1 MAKTEWGIALNTA
14 FGTKIEERIHN
25 VLEAGF
31 DNVSMVWGETEED
44 REKFYRQAKYIK
56 EQNVPVYSVHA
67 PLYPTPFTDLGIGVM
82 WESSDAAVTYRDL
95 LCRCAREVAEHT
107 GAPYL
112 VVHPTFAP
120 TMPAPTPAGAENFG
134 IVAEY
139 CRSVGIK
146 MALETMEVPSH
157 LAYLLENIPADLAGV
172 CWDAGHNQAYTPDVN
187 WPKQAKGRIL
197 CTHLHD
203 NRGKTM
209 GPIPNT
215 RCDTHFLPFDG
226 IRDWDA
232 AMRDLAASGYRGPL
246 TLEVKRGRDV
256 CEQIPVY
263 AEWGE
268 ARFMKEAYARA
279 QRLSAVYEEECRR
292 LGG

>member
-1 MAKTEWGIALNTA
+1 MAKTELGVALNMA
-14 FGTKIEERIHN
+14 FGTKIEDRIAH
-25 VLEAGF
+25 VLDAGF
-31 DNVSMVWGETEED
+31 TNVSMVWGETEDD

-56 EQNVPVYSVHA
+56 EKNVPVLSVHA
-67 PLYPTPFTDLGIGVM
+67 PLYPNELTDLGIGVM
-82 WESSDAAVTYRDL
+82 WESSDAAVAYREL

-107 GAPYL
+107 NAPYL
-112 VVHPTFAP
+112 VVHPTFAS
-120 TMPAPTPAGAENFG
+120 TMPAPTPAGVENFG

-157 LAYLLENIPADLAGV
+157 LAHLLKELPADLVGV
-172 CWDAGHNQAYTPDVN
+172 CWDSGHNLAYTPDVN
-187 WPKQAKGRIL
+187 WPKQAKGRII

-203 NRGKTM
+203 NDGKTM

-226 IRDWDA
+226 IRDWETS
-232 AMRDLAASGYRGPL
+232 MRDLAESGYRGPL
-246 TLEVKRGRDV
+246 TLEVKKGRDV
-256 CEQIPVY
+256 CRQLPIY

-268 ARFMKEAYARA
+268 ERFLKEAYARA
-279 QRLSAVYEEECRR
+279 DRLRQIYDDACRE
-292 LGG
+292 LDG

>member
-1 MAKTEWGIALNTA
+1 MAKTELGIALNTA
-14 FGTKIEERIHN
+14 FGTNIEERIHN

-31 DNVSMVWGETEED
+31 TNVSMVWGETEEE
-44 REKFYRQAKYIK
+44 REKFRRQAHYIK
-56 EQNVPVYSVHA
+56 ERGVPVFSVHA

-82 WESSDAAVTYRDL
+82 WESGEAAKTYRDL
-95 LCRCAREVAEHT
+95 LCRCARDVAEHT

-120 TMPAPTPAGAENFG
+120 TMPAPTEAGVENFLY
-134 IVAEY
+134 VAEY

-157 LAYLLENIPADLAGV
+157 LRCLLDNIAPDLAGV
-172 CWDAGHNQAYTPDVN
+172 CWDSGHNQAYTPDVN
-187 WPKQAKGRIL
+187 WPKEAAGRIL

-215 RCDTHFLPFDG
+215 LCDTHFLPFDG
-226 IRDWDA
+226 IRDWES
-232 AMRDLAASGYRGPL
+232 AMVDLAESGYRGPL
-246 TLEVKRGRDV
+246 TLEVKRGRDI
-256 CEQIPVY
+256 CEQLPIY

-268 ARFMKEAYARA
+268 SRFMKEAYARA
-279 QRLSAVYEEECRR
+279 DRLRTIFEEACRR